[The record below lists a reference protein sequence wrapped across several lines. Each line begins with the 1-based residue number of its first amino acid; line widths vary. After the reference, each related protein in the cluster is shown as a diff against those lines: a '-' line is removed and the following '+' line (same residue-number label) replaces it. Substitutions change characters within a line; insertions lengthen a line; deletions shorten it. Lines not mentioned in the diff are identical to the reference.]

1 MPSSSGCADYDLGV
15 TQGASASRKP
25 TNVAL
30 LAVGRFGALLVIIV
44 IAGLL
49 LGLGIGYPLSKVQ
62 LNVRSAESLD
72 QVALAGQFDPALAL
86 VQQGDLPGNFTE
98 SPDNLAPFGLLGS
111 SVCGDTPVVSAPL
124 GEKLQKAFTTGAD
137 GQVVVSEVQRV
148 RRPLDANN
156 YVRDLARAFDNCT
169 GGTFYRGT
177 GADRVAVHI
186 KPGQPNPPVSDYVSY
201 TLVPDKSGK
210 TQEFVVFQ
218 VGDVIVSAQFIGP
231 TRPPVKLLD
240 KVQLSILARTAPA
253 VFGTTKG
260 VNGVRPLPV
269 EVTTTTVLPPTSSI
283 PPPTTTIAKKKRAAT
298 TVAPAT
304 APPPTAAPGQ

>member
-1 MPSSSGCADYDLGV
+1 MPSSSGCAEYDLRV
-15 TQGASASRKP
+15 TNRAKASGKP

-30 LAVGRFGALLVIIV
+30 LALGRFGVLLVVIV
-44 IAGLL
+44 SAGLL
-49 LGLGIGYPLSKVQ
+49 LGLGIGYPLSKIQ

-86 VQQGDLPGNFTE
+86 VQQGDLPRNFTE
-98 SPDNLAPFGLLGS
+98 SPDNLAPLALIGS
-111 SVCGDTPVVSAPL
+111 TACGDTPVVSAPL

-137 GQVVVSEVQRV
+137 GQIVISEVQRV

-156 YVRDLARAFDNCT
+156 YVRDLARAFENCT
-169 GGTFYRGT
+169 GQTFFRGT

-201 TLVPDKSGK
+201 TLVPEKSGK
-210 TQEFVVFQ
+210 TQQFVMFQ

-269 EVTTTTVLPPTSSI
+269 EVTTSTGLPPTSSI
-283 PPPTTTIAKKKRAAT
+283 PPTTTTIAKKKKAAT

-304 APPPTAAPGQ
+304 VPPATAAPGQ